1 MAFWKMLRPWK
12 LDWRSHEAL
21 QGQLSKQTHEQ
32 KQQQQQQQQQQ
43 FKAFALQDANCASS
57 SGVSSSD
64 ARGCTMRY

>member
-21 QGQLSKQTHEQ
+21 QGQLSKQTREQ
-32 KQQQQQQQQQQ
+32 KQQQQQQ

-64 ARGCTMRY
+64 ARGCTVRY

>member
-12 LDWRSHEAL
+12 LDWGSHEAQ

-32 KQQQQQQQQQQ
+32 KQQQQQ

-57 SGVSSSD
+57 SSVSSSD
-64 ARGCTMRY
+64 ARGSTVRY